1 MAADFLYQ
9 FAHIEHC
16 GGKCQYCLGNIV
28 VNKGNVF
35 LSGEAYGSGG
45 SIQSSN
51 LIHISLKFMTNL
63 LCVINN
69 GNPIKQS

>member
-1 MAADFLYQ
+1 MATDVFYITLRILSIVAVNV
-9 FAHIEHC
+9 
-16 GGKCQYCLGNIV
+16 NIV

-45 SIQSSN
+45 CIQSSN
-51 LIHISLKFMTNL
+51 LIHISLKFMTNF
-63 LCVINN
+63 LCDMSN